1 VSKLPEI
8 KTILYAT
15 DLGRHMR
22 PVFRQA
28 ISLAQQLN
36 AEIIMLHVVEPLGST
51 GEAVLS
57 AYLPSK
63 KADELER
70 DGMKKILQT
79 MKGRLEKF
87 CEDEMA
93 ACDKKNTMVKEIL
106 VTAGR
111 PAERITQEAE
121 KHHADMIVMGSWS
134 EGFIGHGL
142 LGSTAR
148 HVTQVS
154 HLPVLVV
161 PNRPNE

>member
-1 VSKLPEI
+1 MSKISEI

-22 PVFRQA
+22 PVFRRA

-57 AYLPSK
+57 AYLPAK

-70 DGMKKILQT
+70 DGMKKVLQT

-93 ACDKKNTMVKEIL
+93 ALDHKSTRVKEIL
-106 VTAGR
+106 VATGR

-121 KHHADMIVMGSWS
+121 KHQADLIVMGSWS
-134 EGFIGHGL
+134 EGFMGHGL
-142 LGSTAR
+142 LGSTTR
-148 HVTQVS
+148 QVTQIS
-154 HLPVLVV
+154 QLPVLVV
-161 PNRPNE
+161 PNRAR